1 MRSVPHAVVVRAA
14 TLEDAEA
21 IRAIYNHEVEHETST
36 MDTVARSL
44 EAQREWIAARSG
56 ALSAWVATDAAGEV
70 VGFASLSEFRG
81 RFGYRT
87 TVEDSVYVNRDR
99 ARRGVGRALLG
110 HLVDTAH
117 ASGFHTIIAHID
129 AGGTASR
136 GLHAACGFE
145 LVGVQREVARKFGRW
160 VDVAVMQRMLH
171 A

>member
-1 MRSVPHAVVVRAA
+1 MGSAARDVTVRAA
-14 TLEDAEA
+14 TLDDAEA

-36 MDTVARSL
+36 MDTVPRSL
-44 EAQREWIAARSG
+44 EAQRAWIAARSG
-56 ALSAWVATDAAGEV
+56 ALSAWVAVDGAGEV
-70 VGFASLSEFRG
+70 VGFGSLSEFRD

-87 TVEDSVYVNRDR
+87 TVEDSVYVRRDR

-117 ASGFHTIIAHID
+117 ASGFHTVIAHIE
-129 AGGTASR
+129 AGGAASR
-136 GLHAACGFE
+136 ALHTACGFE

-160 VDVAVMQRMLH
+160 IDMAIMQRMLR